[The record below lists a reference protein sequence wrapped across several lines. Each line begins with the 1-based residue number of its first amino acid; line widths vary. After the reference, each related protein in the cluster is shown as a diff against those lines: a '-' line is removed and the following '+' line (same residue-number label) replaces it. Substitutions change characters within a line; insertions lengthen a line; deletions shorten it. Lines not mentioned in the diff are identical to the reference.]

1 MSKAIRTFRAAGSLF
16 FIYFTSFQLWHS
28 YSTYSASRFTSKPLI
43 MWVPFPGVSLSADL
57 SLAGKARWLT
67 MSAVWQ
73 LWHDVETQ
81 QKDDWASLLT
91 HPQPASAHVK
101 RLTEISSFATI
112 IIITI
117 NISSSSTPTSPFCTF
132 KPIFLTIKQQFAWL
146 CVVMVFFTL

>member
-16 FIYFTSFQLWHS
+16 FIYFTSFQLWHHILC
-28 YSTYSASRFTSKPLI
+28 TYSVSRFTSKPLI

-67 MSAVWQ
+67 MSAVW
-73 LWHDVETQ
+73 HDVETQ

-101 RLTEISSFATI
+101 RLTEISSFAI
-112 IIITI
+112 VIIITI
-117 NISSSSTPTSPFCTF
+117 NISSSSTPTSPFYTF
-132 KPIFLTIKQQFAWL
+132 KPIFLTIKQQFAL
-146 CVVMVFFTL
+146 SCVVMVFFTL